1 MNKELRMIG
10 SEFALRGE
18 YFRNVHPNLSE
29 MEKLSLNL
37 SLNLNLQVLLEIS
50 KILKHRIIKVHCA

>member
-1 MNKELRMIG
+1 MNKELRIIG

-29 MEKLSLNL
+29 MEVEKLSLNI
-37 SLNLNLQVLLEIS
+37 NIQILLEIS
-50 KILKHRIIKVHCA
+50 NILKCRIIKIHCA